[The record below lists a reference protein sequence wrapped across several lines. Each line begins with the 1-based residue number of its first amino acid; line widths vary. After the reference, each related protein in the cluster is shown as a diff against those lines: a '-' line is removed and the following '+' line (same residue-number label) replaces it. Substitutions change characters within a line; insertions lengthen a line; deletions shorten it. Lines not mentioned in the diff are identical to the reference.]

1 MIAMLSGQLVQRAP
15 DQIILDVGGVGYQLQ
30 IPLSTFY
37 RLPETGQ
44 VRLQVY
50 TNVREDA
57 ITLFGFFTAAEKD
70 LFTLLISVSGVGPKL
85 GITILSHIAPAELA
99 LALSQGDVTRLIAV
113 PGIGKKSAE
122 RLVLELQ
129 DKASAYA
136 VASIPAPLTAIRAT
150 DSHHQDALSAL
161 INLGYKE
168 SLAKQALKN
177 LKPAPGAPLEQ
188 ILKAA
193 LQILLK
199 LH

>member
-1 MIAMLSGQLVQRAP
+1 MIALLSGQLAHRAP
-15 DQIILDVGGVGYQLQ
+15 DHIIVDVGGVGYQLQ

-37 RLPETGQ
+37 RLPEAGQ

-85 GITILSHIAPAELA
+85 GINILSHIAPAELA
-99 LALSQGDVTRLIAV
+99 LALSQGDVTRLIAI

-129 DKASAYA
+129 DKASAYNLS
-136 VASIPAPLTAIRAT
+136 ASISAPLAADTTA

-161 INLGYKE
+161 VNLGYKE

-177 LKPAPGAPLEQ
+177 LKSAPGAPLEQ

-199 LH
+199 

>member
-1 MIAMLSGQLVQRAP
+1 MIALLSGQLVQRAP
-15 DQIILDVGGVGYQLQ
+15 DQIIVDVGGVGYQLH

-57 ITLFGFFTAAEKD
+57 ITLFGFFTSAEKD

-99 LALSQGDVTRLIAV
+99 LALSQGDITRLIAI

-129 DKASAYA
+129 DKANAYA
-136 VASIPAPLTAIRAT
+136 MSAAITAPLAAINT
-150 DSHHQDALSAL
+150 TESHHQDALSAL

-168 SLAKQALKN
+168 ALAKQALKN

-199 LH
+199 

>member
-1 MIAMLSGQLVQRAP
+1 MIALLSGQLAHRAP
-15 DQIILDVGGVGYQLQ
+15 DHIIVDVGGVGYQLH

-37 RLPETGQ
+37 RLPETGP

-70 LFTLLISVSGVGPKL
+70 LFSLLISVSGVGPKL

-99 LALSQGDVTRLIAV
+99 LALSQGDVTRLIAI

-129 DKASAYA
+129 DKAGTYA
-136 VASIPAPLTAIRAT
+136 ISTSINAPAAAIDT
-150 DSHHQDALSAL
+150 SDSYHQDALSAL
-161 INLGYKE
+161 VNLGYKE
-168 SLAKQALKN
+168 SLARQALKN
-177 LKPAPGAPLEQ
+177 LKSAPGTPLEQ

-199 LH
+199 

>member
-1 MIAMLSGQLVQRAP
+1 MIALLSGQLAHRAP
-15 DQIILDVGGVGYQLQ
+15 DYIIIDVGGVGYQLH

-37 RLPETGQ
+37 RLPETGV

-57 ITLFGFFTAAEKD
+57 ITLFGFLTAAEKD

-85 GITILSHIAPAELA
+85 GVTILSHIAPTELA
-99 LALSQGDVTRLIAV
+99 LALSQGDVTRLIAI
-113 PGIGKKSAE
+113 PGIGKKSAD

-129 DKASAYA
+129 DKAGAYA
-136 VASIPAPLTAIRAT
+136 VSASFSEPHTDAGTS
-150 DSHHQDALSAL
+150 DSHQQDALSAL
-161 INLGYKE
+161 VNLGYKE
-168 SLAKQALKN
+168 SLARQALKN
-177 LKPAPGAPLEQ
+177 LKSEPGAPLEQ

-199 LH
+199 

>member
-1 MIAMLSGQLVQRAP
+1 MIALLNGQLAHRAP
-15 DQIILDVGGVGYQLQ
+15 DHIIVDVGGVGYQLH

-37 RLPETGQ
+37 RLPETGP

-85 GITILSHIAPAELA
+85 GITILSHIAPTELA
-99 LALSQGDVTRLIAV
+99 LALNQGDVTRLIAI

-129 DKASAYA
+129 DKAGAYA
-136 VASIPAPLTAIRAT
+136 MSASISAPHTDVGT
-150 DSHHQDALSAL
+150 SDSHHQDALSAL
-161 INLGYKE
+161 VNLGYKE
-168 SLAKQALKN
+168 SLARQALKN
-177 LKPAPGAPLEQ
+177 LKSAPGTPLEQ

-199 LH
+199 

>member
-1 MIAMLSGQLVQRAP
+1 MIALLSGQLAHRAP
-15 DQIILDVGGVGYQLQ
+15 DHIIVDVGGVGYQLH

-37 RLPETGQ
+37 RLPEAGS

-85 GITILSHIAPAELA
+85 GITILSHIAPTELA
-99 LALSQGDVTRLIAV
+99 LALSQGDVTRLIAI

-129 DKASAYA
+129 DKANAYA
-136 VASIPAPLTAIRAT
+136 VSASISAPHTDNVT
-150 DSHHQDALSAL
+150 SDSHHQDALSAL
-161 INLGYKE
+161 VNLGYKE

-177 LKPAPGAPLEQ
+177 LKSAPGTPLEQ

-199 LH
+199 

>member
-1 MIAMLSGQLVQRAP
+1 MIALLSGQLAHRAP
-15 DQIILDVGGVGYQLQ
+15 DQIIVDVGGVGYQLH

-37 RLPETGQ
+37 RLPETGP

-57 ITLFGFFTAAEKD
+57 ITLFGFFTSAEKD

-85 GITILSHIAPAELA
+85 GITILSHIAPVELA
-99 LALSQGDVTRLIAV
+99 LALSQGDITRLIAI

-129 DKASAYA
+129 DKANAYA
-136 VASIPAPLTAIRAT
+136 MSAAITAPLAAIST
-150 DSHHQDALSAL
+150 TESHHQDALSAL

-168 SLAKQALKN
+168 ALAKQALKN
-177 LKPAPGAPLEQ
+177 LKPAPGAPLEH
-188 ILKAA
+188 ILKSA

-199 LH
+199 